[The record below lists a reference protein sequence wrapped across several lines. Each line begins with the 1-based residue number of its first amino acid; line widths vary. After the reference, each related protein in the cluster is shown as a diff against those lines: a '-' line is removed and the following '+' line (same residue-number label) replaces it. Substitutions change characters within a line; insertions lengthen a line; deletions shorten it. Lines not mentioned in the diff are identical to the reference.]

1 MRVDLGEQ
9 KIPVEL
15 SSCYEGGPLGTKFSG
30 GPVIM
35 L

>member
-9 KIPVEL
+9 KIPVKL
-15 SSCYEGGPLGTKFSG
+15 SSCYEGRPFGTKISG